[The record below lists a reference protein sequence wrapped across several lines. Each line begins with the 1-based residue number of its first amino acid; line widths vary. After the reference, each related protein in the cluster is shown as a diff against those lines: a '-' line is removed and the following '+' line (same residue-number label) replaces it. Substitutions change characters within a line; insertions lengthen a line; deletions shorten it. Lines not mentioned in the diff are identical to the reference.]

1 MGNSFKDKVVL
12 ITGGSFG
19 IGKATA
25 LLFAAKG
32 AKIVLVDWV
41 ENPETVEEIE
51 ALGTQVL
58 FIKCDV
64 SKTEAVKIMIAR
76 AVIVFGRLDYAF
88 NNAGIEGISASVTEG
103 TEENWDKIMA
113 VNLKG
118 IWNCMKFQIPEMQK
132 TGQGAIVNCASIAGL
147 RGYRGLSAYVASKHG
162 IIGLTKTAALEC
174 AQQGIRINA
183 VCPGAIKTAMI
194 DRLTGHQKE
203 VEAQFAAQEPMGRL
217 GQPEEVAQA
226 VLWLC
231 SNQASFI
238 TGHALT
244 VDGGW
249 TAG

>member
-1 MGNSFKDKVVL
+1 
-12 ITGGSFG
+12 
-19 IGKATA
+19 
-25 LLFAAKG
+25 
-32 AKIVLVDWV
+32 
-41 ENPETVEEIE
+41 
-51 ALGTQVL
+51 
-58 FIKCDV
+58 
-64 SKTEAVKIMIAR
+64 
-76 AVIVFGRLDYAF
+76 LDYAF

-183 VCPGAIKTAMI
+183 ICPGAIKTAMI
-194 DRLTGHQKE
+194 DRLTGNKKE

>member
-1 MGNSFKDKVVL
+1 MENSFKDKVVL
-12 ITGGSFG
+12 ITGASFG

-32 AKIVLVDWV
+32 AKIVLVDWI
-41 ENPETVEEIE
+41 ENPETVQQIE
-51 ALGTQVL
+51 ALESPVL

-64 SKTEAVKIMIAR
+64 AQTEEVKAMVAQTITY
-76 AVIVFGRLDYAF
+76 FGRLDYAF
-88 NNAGIEGISASVTEG
+88 NNAGIEGITAPIEEC
-103 TEENWDKIMA
+103 TEENWDKTMA

-132 TGQGAIVNCASIAGL
+132 AGQGAIVNCASIAGL
-147 RGYRGLSAYVASKHG
+147 IGYRGLSAYVASKHG

-174 AQQGIRINA
+174 ATQGIRVNA

-194 DRLTGHQKE
+194 DRLTGHKKE
-203 VEAQFAAQEPMGRL
+203 VEAQYAAQEPIGRL

-231 SNQASFI
+231 SNEASFI
-238 TGHALT
+238 TGHALA

>member
-1 MGNSFKDKVVL
+1 VL

-76 AVIVFGRLDYAF
+76 VVIVFGRLDYAF

-162 IIGLTKTAALEC
+162 IIGLTNTAALEC
-174 AQQGIRINA
+174 AQLGIRINA